1 MPRMKVYEWSQLPTE
16 KLNDPK
22 ALVDGFVKDVHGVGM
37 TPLGFANNPT
47 RNITIYILFA
57 GYVDTV
63 H

>member
-1 MPRMKVYEWSQLPTE
+1 M
-16 KLNDPK
+16 
-22 ALVDGFVKDVHGVGM
+22 DGSVKDVPDVGM

-57 GYVDTV
+57 GYVDIV